1 MELSASFFYIY
12 NPFSSVTDK
21 RKNRHL
27 LFSPFFPLF
36 RVLFFTLRKKKTK
49 RIFPRCS
56 VWLGK
61 EGAPGAARTQRP
73 PPPFGSGKPRGEGAG
88 GEGTGRDG
96 AGGSRRCPCPPLGSG
111 PAASRRCR
119 GLPPTGPPHRSA
131 PLRALRRCLS
141 LLPCRKATSRRSR
154 SAGKRQSR
162 PNSSSSPS
170 SPSPA
175 SPGSW
180 QLRGSSTASGTAPT
194 TGSRRSSR
202 PWGLTPDP
210 TPPLLI
216 R

>member
-27 LFSPFFPLF
+27 LFFPLF
-36 RVLFFTLRKKKTK
+36 PVVSCFIFHSKKKNQTDFPSLFRMAGEGGGTRRCAHPAPASAFRERK
-49 RIFPRCS
+49 AERGGGGRGGDGTERGGRGAVPARRWAPAPLRVGAAGGFPRR
-56 VWLGK
+56 G
-61 EGAPGAARTQRP
+61 PRT
-73 PPPFGSGKPRGEGAG
+73 
-88 GEGTGRDG
+88 
-96 AGGSRRCPCPPLGSG
+96 
-111 PAASRRCR
+111 
-119 GLPPTGPPHRSA
+119 A

>member
-1 MELSASFFYIY
+1 M
-12 NPFSSVTDK
+12 V
-21 RKNRHL
+21 
-27 LFSPFFPLF
+27 
-36 RVLFFTLRKKKTK
+36 
-49 RIFPRCS
+49 
-56 VWLGK
+56 
-61 EGAPGAARTQRP
+61 
-73 PPPFGSGKPRGEGAG
+73 GEGGGTRRCAHPAPASAFRERKAERGGGGRG

-96 AGGSRRCPCPPLGSG
+96 AGGSRRCPCSPLGSG